1 MKYWRTECRPLFLR
15 LMMRE
20 HLGVRAIDQDNRV
33 VFYAVDV
40 IEDTPEG
47 AWVTGLPSAV
57 NLITVGQ
64 EFVLVG
70 QLVDPVYVGARAD
83 LGIKVGSVGS
93 PSPQIDVDTSSTSVK
108 ESTLVSNTAPLG
120 STQ

>member
-1 MKYWRTECRPLFLR
+1 M
-15 LMMRE
+15 
-20 HLGVRAIDQDNRV
+20 RAIDQDNRV

-40 IEDTPEG
+40 IEDTAEG

-70 QLVDPVYVGARAD
+70 QLVEPIYVGAQVDSA
-83 LGIKVGSVGS
+83 IKIGSVNVAPVRQAS
-93 PSPQIDVDTSSTSVK
+93 TQLDVNTPSASVD
-108 ESTLVSNTAPLG
+108 EPALVSNTVPMG
-120 STQ
+120 STP